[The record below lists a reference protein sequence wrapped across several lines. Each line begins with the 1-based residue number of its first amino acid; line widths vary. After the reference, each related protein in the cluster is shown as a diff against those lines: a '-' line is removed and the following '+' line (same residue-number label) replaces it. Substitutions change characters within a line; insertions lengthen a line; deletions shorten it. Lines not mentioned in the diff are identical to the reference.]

1 MGGTVKVVSTLDKRR
16 GHWLCKNFT
25 VIGLLLL
32 KYAINLTKLVDCIN
46 YLMRSLRLSILLLFQ
61 T

>member
-1 MGGTVKVVSTLDKRR
+1 MGRTVKVVSTLDKRR
-16 GHWLCKNFT
+16 GHWLYKNFT